1 MSYTDSLL
9 ASGERIV
16 LRSRQH
22 WFVMVWNS
30 RWAVVAI
37 LLAVALIVMRAL
49 IGGGGTVLDLLG
61 WLTAILFLIGLVVIA
76 WGWIR
81 YQNEEF
87 VITSRRIIH
96 VSGVVNKKA
105 SDSSLEMINDAVL
118 TESVFGRMFGFGDL
132 EVLTASESGIDDLL
146 MLTNAKAFKKAMI
159 EAKHELALELER
171 PTMPPIRGTSGTDAA
186 ADATSSAAPSPG
198 TAPAAP
204 APMPPSP
211 SPYTLTGDVSPRA
224 GGQGG
229 SGIAAPG
236 TPTAAPAPAAPAAG
250 SSGAPPA
257 AHDGASSLDTA
268 EALERLG
275 ELRDRGIVTE
285 EEFEQKKRELLDRL

>member
-1 MSYTDSLL
+1 MSYTDTLL
-9 ASGERIV
+9 ASGERIL

-37 LLAVALIVMRAL
+37 LLAVALIIMRAL
-49 IGGGGTVLDLLG
+49 IGGSGPVLDVLG
-61 WLTAILFLIGLVVIA
+61 WLTAIMFLVGLAVIA

-81 YQNEEF
+81 YLNEEF

-96 VSGVVNKKA
+96 ASGVVNKKA

-118 TESVFGRMFGFGDL
+118 TETVFGRMFGFGDL
-132 EVLTASESGIDDLL
+132 EVLTASESGIDDLV
-146 MLTNAKAFKKAMI
+146 MLHNAKGFKKAMI

-171 PTMPPIRGTSGTDAA
+171 PTMPPIHGAPGAGAPGASEP
-186 ADATSSAAPSPG
+186 AAPSVPRPTPAAVASMPAPAPSPSARSSAPTLTGDLTPG
-198 TAPAAP
+198 SPVPGVTGAPASVQRPAAP
-204 APMPPSP
+204 AGASP
-211 SPYTLTGDVSPRA
+211 
-224 GGQGG
+224 
-229 SGIAAPG
+229 
-236 TPTAAPAPAAPAAG
+236 AG
-250 SSGAPPA
+250 SRATR
-257 AHDGASSLDTA
+257 SSRDAA

-275 ELRDRGIVTE
+275 DLRDRGIVTE